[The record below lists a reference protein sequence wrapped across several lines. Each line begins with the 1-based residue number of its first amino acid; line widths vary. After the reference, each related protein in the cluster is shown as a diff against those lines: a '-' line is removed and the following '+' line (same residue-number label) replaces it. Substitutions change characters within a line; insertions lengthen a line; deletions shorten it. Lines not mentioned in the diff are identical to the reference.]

1 MMGDSAGEVTGT
13 AATRRALS
21 DHTDAKYDCG
31 TAGWHVSSPADTP
44 ALVTAVGQ
52 SWVTCIKLQPGVVY
66 SLSSYLYISRTVALV
81 AEEGGATL
89 DGGGSTSLLY
99 LESAAAVVALF
110 NLTLQ
115 NGLHATSFDNV
126 RPTPRPFQRGVA
138 SSPSRVPRA
147 QAVC

>member
-1 MMGDSAGEVTGT
+1 MAST

-31 TAGWHVSSPADTP
+31 TAGSHVSSPANTN
-44 ALVTAVGQ
+44 ALVTAVGD
-52 SWVTCIKLQPGVVY
+52 SGVTCIKLQPGVVY
-66 SLSSYLYISRTVALV
+66 SLSSSLSIDRTVALV

-89 DGGGSTSLLY
+89 DGGGSTRLLY
-99 LESAAAVVALF
+99 LESAADVALF

-115 NGLHATSFDNV
+115 NGLDATSSGNV
-126 RPTPRPFQRGVA
+126 RRIPRPFLRGAA
-138 SSPSRVPRA
+138 SSRWRVPRA

>member
-1 MMGDSAGEVTGT
+1 MAST

-31 TAGWHVSSPADTP
+31 TAGAHVSSPADTN

-66 SLSSYLYISRTVALV
+66 SPSSYLTIDRPVALV

-89 DGGGSTSLLY
+89 DGVGSTRLLY
-99 LESAAAVVALF
+99 LESTADVALF

-115 NGLHATSFDNV
+115 NGVDESTGFFATDV
-126 RPTPRPFQRGVA
+126 RRALPFPTRR
-138 SSPSRVPRA
+138 RLRHRRL
-147 QAVC
+147 